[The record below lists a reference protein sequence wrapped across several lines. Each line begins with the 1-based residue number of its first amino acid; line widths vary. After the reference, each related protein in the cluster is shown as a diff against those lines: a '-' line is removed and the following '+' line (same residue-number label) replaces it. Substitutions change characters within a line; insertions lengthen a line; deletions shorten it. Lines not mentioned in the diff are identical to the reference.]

1 MHQRSLRVYFLL
13 VVLLAF
19 LAAIS
24 VFLPQGDF
32 LPVGELPAS
41 KPILALANAGIAVV
55 LYGGL
60 GLVGMRL
67 VPVLGFAEL
76 WDDNVTDLQRFLLP
90 ALLGFGIG
98 VFFIVADAA
107 FSRFH
112 DLGVLP
118 HPPFP
123 TSLVASLSAGIG
135 EELIFRLFFVS
146 FWVWLIS
153 KVALRGRHLEPV
165 FWVVTL
171 VSAVAFALGHLPAGM
186 MILGLETVS
195 DIPAALLAEVLVLNG
210 VLSVFAAYYLRR
222 FGFLAAVG
230 LHFWTDIV
238 WHVAWGLV
246 R

>member
-1 MHQRSLRVYFLL
+1 
-13 VVLLAF
+13 
-19 LAAIS
+19 
-24 VFLPQGDF
+24 
-32 LPVGELPAS
+32 
-41 KPILALANAGIAVV
+41 
-55 LYGGL
+55 
-60 GLVGMRL
+60 MRL
-67 VPVLGFAEL
+67 IPVLGFAEL
-76 WDDNVTDLQRFLLP
+76 WDDQVTDGQRFLHP
-90 ALLGFGIG
+90 ALLGTGLG
-98 VFFIVADAA
+98 VFFIVADAI

-112 DLGVLP
+112 DLGALP

-135 EELIFRLFFVS
+135 EELIFRLFFVA
-146 FWVWLIS
+146 FWVWLIH
-153 KVALRGRHLEPV
+153 KVVLGGRGLEPV

-171 VSAVAFALGHLPAGM
+171 LSALAFALGHLPAGM
-186 MILGLETVS
+186 MMLGLETVS
-195 DIPAALLAEVLVLNG
+195 EIPAAILAEVLVLNG